1 MTDTHTHLY
10 SRQYGDDA
18 AGAVERALAAGVK
31 HLVLPN
37 VDRDS
42 IGPLLELH
50 RLYPECTSVAM
61 GLHPTDITDA
71 WPKDLKEIERRL
83 DTERCVA
90 VGEVGMDL
98 YHDRS
103 RREEQREVF
112 ARQLRMAIERGLP
125 VIIHCREALED
136 TLAVLRSVEAE
147 GRGLP
152 QLVFHSFTGSAD
164 DVRCI
169 REVCDPMFGINGV
182 VTFKNSVPLQEA
194 VPVIGIE
201 CIVLE
206 TDSPYLAPVPYRGK
220 RNESAYL
227 PEVCLKVAQLIG
239 MTPVQVETETDA
251 NARRLFGLP
260 T

>member
-1 MTDTHTHLY
+1 MIDTHTHLY
-10 SRQYGDDA
+10 SRQYGGDA

-31 HLVLPN
+31 YMVLPN
-37 VDRDS
+37 TDRDS
-42 IGPLLELH
+42 IEPLLELH
-50 RLYPECTSVAM
+50 RLYPESTAVAM

-71 WPKDLKEIERRL
+71 WLEDLKEIEHRL
-83 DTERCVA
+83 DTEKCVA

-112 ARQLRMAIERGLP
+112 ARQLRMAIERDLP
-125 VIIHCREALED
+125 VIIHCREALDD
-136 TLAVLRSVEAE
+136 TLEVLNMVKAE

-152 QLVFHSFTGSAD
+152 ALVFHSFTGNTD
-164 DVRCI
+164 DVRRI

-194 VPVIGIE
+194 IPEIGLE
-201 CIVLE
+201 RIVLE

-227 PEVCLKVAQLIG
+227 PEVCVKVAQLTG
-239 MTPVQVETETDA
+239 KTPAQVEAVTDA
-251 NARRLFGLP
+251 NARYLFGLQ

>member
-1 MTDTHTHLY
+1 MIDTHTHLY
-10 SRQYGDDA
+10 SRQYGEDA
-18 AGAVERALAAGVK
+18 AGAVERALAAGVT
-31 HLVLPN
+31 HIVLPN
-37 VDRDS
+37 TDHDS

-50 RLYPECTSVAM
+50 RRYPECTSVAM

-71 WPKDLKEIERRL
+71 WPEDLAEVEQRL
-83 DTERCVA
+83 DTEKCVA

-112 ARQLRMAIERGLP
+112 ARQLRMAIDRGLP
-125 VIIHCREALED
+125 VIIHCREALDD
-136 TLAVLRSVEAE
+136 TLEVLRSVEAE

-152 QLVFHSFTGSAD
+152 QLVFHSFTGSTE
-164 DVRCI
+164 DVRRI

-194 VPVIGIE
+194 LSEIGLE
-201 CIVLE
+201 RIVLE

-227 PEVCLKVAQLIG
+227 PEVCLKVAQLTG
-239 MTPVQVETETDA
+239 KTPAQIEAVTDA
-251 NARRLFGLP
+251 NARRLFDLP

>member
-10 SRQYGDDA
+10 SRQYGADA
-18 AGAVERALAAGVK
+18 AGAVERALAAGVG
-31 HLVLPN
+31 HMVLPN
-37 VDRDS
+37 TDRDS

-50 RLYPECTSVAM
+50 RRYPECTSVAM
-61 GLHPTDITDA
+61 GLHPTDITDVWA
-71 WPKDLKEIERRL
+71 EDLKEIEHRL

-136 TLAVLRSVEAE
+136 TLEVLNIVKAE

-152 QLVFHSFTGSAD
+152 PLVFHSFTGGRD
-164 DVRCI
+164 DVRRI

-194 VPVIGIE
+194 VPMIGLE
-201 CIVLE
+201 RIVLE

-227 PEVCLKVAQLIG
+227 PEVCVKVAQLTG
-239 MTPVQVETETDA
+239 KTPAQVEAVTDA
-251 NARRLFGLP
+251 NARHLFGL
-260 T
+260 

>member
-10 SRQYGDDA
+10 SRQYGGDA
-18 AGAVERALAAGVK
+18 AGAVERALAAGVS
-31 HLVLPN
+31 HMVLPN
-37 VDRDS
+37 TDRDS
-42 IGPLLELH
+42 IEPLLELH
-50 RLYPECTSVAM
+50 RRYPECTSVAM

-71 WPKDLKEIERRL
+71 WPEDLAEMERRL

-103 RREEQREVF
+103 RCEEQREVF
-112 ARQLRMAIERGLP
+112 ARQLRMAIDRRLP

-136 TLAVLRSVEAE
+136 TLEVLRNVEAE
-147 GRGLP
+147 GHGLP
-152 QLVFHSFTGSAD
+152 LLVFHSFTGSAD
-164 DVRCI
+164 EVRRI

-194 VPVIGIE
+194 LSEIGLDH
-201 CIVLE
+201 IVLE

-227 PEVCLKVAQLIG
+227 PEVCRKVAQLTG
-239 MTPVQVETETDA
+239 KTPAQVEAITDA
-251 NARRLFGLP
+251 NARRLFDLP